1 MVMATPRVQITLRLD
16 PSDYERLV
24 LESRRTRRPACRIV
38 RDLLDAHLPPATLPM
53 EEPSETHSV
62 PASGRVA

>member
-38 RDLLDAHLPPATLPM
+38 RDLLDAH
-53 EEPSETHSV
+53 SV